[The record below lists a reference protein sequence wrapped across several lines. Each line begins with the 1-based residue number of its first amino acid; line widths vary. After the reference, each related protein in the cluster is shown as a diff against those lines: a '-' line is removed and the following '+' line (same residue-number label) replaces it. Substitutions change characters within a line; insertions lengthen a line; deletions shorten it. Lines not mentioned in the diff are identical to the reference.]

1 MFLEVD
7 SQLSLFALSSYSQL
21 PSHTT
26 VLVGHLSKC
35 WLQPVSSEHSV
46 VVMLNHVQIH
56 LYPGWTTLSCSTSQN
71 CPVFPTLCPFSSS
84 SLPHR
89 RTHGLIEHIP
99 PVTPWHLYLPEPL
112 LFDGNWSSQ
121 PSFLQSQTSQD
132 TSFFL
137 LFCQLSNIIPSSH
150 DSLWLLPEF
159 HSHSITASMSF
170 MYCLPLLKP

>member
-89 RTHGLIEHIP
+89 RTHSTYNTLAPVSPRALPFWWKLVQSTKLSAITNITRHLLLLAFLPTQQYHPFLPWFPLAPPRIP
-99 PVTPWHLYLPEPL
+99 
-112 LFDGNWSSQ
+112 
-121 PSFLQSQTSQD
+121 
-132 TSFFL
+132 
-137 LFCQLSNIIPSSH
+137 
-150 DSLWLLPEF
+150 
-159 HSHSITASMSF
+159 
-170 MYCLPLLKP
+170 